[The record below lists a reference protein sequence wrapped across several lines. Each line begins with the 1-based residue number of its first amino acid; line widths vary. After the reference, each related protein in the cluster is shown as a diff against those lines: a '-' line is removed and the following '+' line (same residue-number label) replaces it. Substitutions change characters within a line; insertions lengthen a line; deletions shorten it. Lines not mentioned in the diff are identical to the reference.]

1 MKIIISE
8 KQKHL
13 IESLILNEVRDM
25 SQYAAKE
32 SAVIKKLDSLFDYF
46 PSRVE
51 NDPFGKTEWNIWTL
65 NKGIPYLKIYKDTMF
80 RKMQK
85 EWQNLCDDPKRRD
98 EMLKDIQDAWIK
110 LKKEQNKNK
119 IRE

>member
-13 IESLILNEVRDM
+13 IESLILNEIRDE

-32 SAVIKKLDSLFDYF
+32 NAVIKKLDTMFDYF
-46 PSRVE
+46 PTAME
-51 NDPFGKTEWNIWTL
+51 NDPFGKMEWFIWTL
-65 NKGIPYLKIYKDTMF
+65 NKGVPYLKVYKDTMF

-98 EMLKDIQDAWIK
+98 EMLKDIQDSW
-110 LKKEQNKNK
+110 LKKKKEENKNK
-119 IRE
+119 GR